1 MPKWVELEAALDVL
15 ADAAADAD
23 RALADDR
30 EPGELAEAARA
41 LLKWQAAHE
50 HFTFIAGEL
59 ARRVSDLMET
69 DEADVPGLARLE
81 RKWSRSR
88 TDWQN
93 AQLLAD
99 VLRGAQAST
108 APHAVDPETG
118 ELVFTWAQAITAV
131 TRFYNLT
138 GYNVRLTPLK
148 QIGLDAGDYS
158 TQGPWRARV
167 TARPID
173 DEGNP
178 ADDGTDG

>member
-1 MPKWVELEAALDVL
+1 MPKWDDLEAALDVL

-69 DEADVPGLARLE
+69 DETDVPGLARLE

-99 VLRGAQAST
+99 VLRAAQATT
-108 APHAVDPETG
+108 APHAVDPTTG
-118 ELVFTWAQAITAV
+118 EMVFTWDQAVTAL
-131 TRFYNLT
+131 TRFYNLS
-138 GYNVRLTPLK
+138 GYNVRLTQLK
-148 QIGLDAGDYS
+148 QTGLNVGEYS
-158 TQGPWRARV
+158 IQGPWRARV
-167 TARPID
+167 TARPIN
-173 DEGNP
+173 DEGTP
-178 ADDGTDG
+178 QDE